1 MEQQTFVTVPLEQ
14 WNKMLSLLER
24 VEERLKPKDEWVN
37 TKQACKIL
45 GVTPNTLKSYRDKFH
60 IQCHQV
66 GRNILM
72 LRSSLY
78 NVIKER
84 SL

>member
-1 MEQQTFVTVPLEQ
+1 MEQQTFVAVPIDP

-24 VEERLKPKDEWVN
+24 VEERLKPQDEWIG
-37 TKQACKIL
+37 TDKACKIL
-45 GVTPNTLKSYRDKFH
+45 GVTPNTLARYRKRFN

-72 LRSSLY
+72 LRSSIDKLI
-78 NVIKER
+78 NER
-84 SL
+84 NL